1 MKAPPEFELLLG
13 VLLVLN
19 GIVTIWA
26 AAFRPKLL
34 SHWLLRPRWFG
45 AGGPR
50 AGRVGA
56 TFGALVWLGIGLW
69 LVRLSVSH
77 AS

>member
-19 GIVTIWA
+19 GSVTIWA
-26 AAFRPKLL
+26 ASFRPMLL
-34 SHWLLRPRWFG
+34 SRWLLRPRWFG